1 MMKLNKEKFLKTE
14 FGSRLEECVIAWDF
28 YLEKRERDDAR
39 QCQAQWEIY
48 QLAMKQ
54 FYGVEYYFTRTDEYC
69 GVCTEDETDWLLKRE
84 RKDD

>member
-28 YLEKRERDDAR
+28 YLEKRERDDVR